1 MTPDY
6 PEINNLRVVKR
17 TIIILSIV
25 TLAISAWLI
34 VLTQIGYGHLQLSGV
49 PSASTVTVN
58 GHKVAYN
65 ANLKVRPGSYSV
77 IISSSSKTPYEST
90 VRVGL
95 FRTANLKP
103 TLKDRDPNA
112 IVSSIIG
119 AYGQYGAP
127 VLGDVKWFD
136 NDSWFVASVG
146 PGNSVPIAMQ
156 FTDGKWQVRY
166 FLVDNYPQD
175 ITVLPSEVSAYVQ
188 SLEAKYAGQ

>member
-25 TLAISAWLI
+25 TLVICAWL
-34 VLTQIGYGHLQLSGV
+34 VMLTQIGYGHLQLNGV

-58 GHKVAYN
+58 GHKVAHN
-65 ANLKVRPGSYSV
+65 ANLKMRPGSYTV
-77 IISSSSKTPYEST
+77 IISSSSKTPYEDT
-90 VRVGL
+90 VNVGL
-95 FRTANLKP
+95 FRTTTLKP

-136 NDSWFVASVG
+136 NDSWFAASVG

-156 FTDGKWQVRY
+156 FTSGTWHVRY

-175 ITVLPSEVSAYVQ
+175 ITVLPSEVSAYIQ